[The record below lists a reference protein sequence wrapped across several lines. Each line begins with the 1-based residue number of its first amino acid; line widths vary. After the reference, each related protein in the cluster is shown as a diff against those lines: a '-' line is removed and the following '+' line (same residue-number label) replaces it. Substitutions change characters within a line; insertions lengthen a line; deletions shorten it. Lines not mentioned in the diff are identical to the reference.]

1 MSTVKLDSQLLAE
14 RYDQVSEG
22 QFKNG
27 LTLIEKLGVKT
38 GHIVLDV
45 GCGTGRLTLH
55 VARMIG
61 PGGIVVGI
69 DPSVQRVEVAKRKLR
84 DMPHPNISFETGN
97 SNDLYH
103 FEDNSFDII
112 YLNIVLH
119 WIQEKED
126 ALARIYRVLKPGG
139 RLGITTGNKDKP
151 YTVKSVIDE
160 VLRRPRYAGAVDPK
174 KQASKPV
181 NMSELKTLLE
191 GAGFKIIEIECKKD
205 PRYFETPRKC
215 IEYVEASLFG
225 NFLSNVPEDLRE
237 SVKSDIMAELEKRRT
252 PKGIE
257 DIYNTIFAVAEK

>member
-38 GHIVLDV
+38 GDIVLDV

-55 VARMIG
+55 VARIIG
-61 PGGIVVGI
+61 PGGRVVGI
-69 DPSVQRVEVAKRKLR
+69 DPSVQRIEVARRKVR
-84 DMPHPNISFETGN
+84 DAPLLNVRFETDN
-97 SNDLYH
+97 SNDLSR
-103 FEDNSFDII
+103 FEDNSFDIV

-119 WIQEKED
+119 WIHEKED

-151 YTVKSVIDE
+151 HTVKSIMEE
-160 VLRRPRYAGAVDPK
+160 VLRRPSYAGAVDAGKEP
-174 KQASKPV
+174 SRPV
-181 NMSELKTLLE
+181 NMSELDALLE
-191 GAGFKIIEIECKKD
+191 GAGFKIIEVSCKKD
-205 PRYFETPRKC
+205 PRYFETPLKC

-225 NFLSNVPEDLRE
+225 NFLSNVPVNLHEF
-237 SVKSDIMAELEKRRT
+237 VKSDIMAELEKRRT
-252 PKGIE
+252 PEGVE
-257 DIYNTIFAVAEK
+257 NVYNTIFAVAEK